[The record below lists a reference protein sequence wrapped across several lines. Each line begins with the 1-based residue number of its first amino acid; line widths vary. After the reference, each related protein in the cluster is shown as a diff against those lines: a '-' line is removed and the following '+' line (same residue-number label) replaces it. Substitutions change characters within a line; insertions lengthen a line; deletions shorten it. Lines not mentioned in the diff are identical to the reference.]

1 MNKVIP
7 LLAILLWFCTA
18 CGEKN
23 STLVISDQ
31 PVSAKIMGNG
41 VEWSA
46 YPHGDSPEAEW
57 GYLMTDEKLQKV
69 CSRLDYMKPRIVRL
83 MDVAGWRYFKGVDTK
98 GNPIVDFECA
108 EVKMV
113 CKLLDYC
120 QKNGITVLIG
130 DYGVPGFWG
139 YKGKVDRVDDPRYV
153 DMTIRYL
160 SYLIKERGYDCIKYY
175 IITNEPNGTWACTN
189 GDWEQWKR
197 GVSMFAEGFKAAGL
211 PLEMSAPDVV
221 EMSDNPASEYM
232 GRQWVEQTMIQLDS
246 IVGNYNIHCYAD
258 AYFVRDGRFQK
269 HHKEVADILKTT
281 GKPVI
286 FGEIGVL
293 YKTGE
298 LGEEYKKLLPQKP
311 FASEDSQLH
320 VYDYVYGIDA
330 ADALIQ
336 SMKAGFQGASA
347 WMLDDAMHTI
357 GDLGDK
363 NQLKVWGFWNSLG
376 TELLNDE
383 KEEEI
388 RPWFFTWSLMCRYFL
403 PGMEIFNPE
412 NEELFPNLR
421 VVAGRKG
428 EEATIALLN
437 AGDSTYTFCLKM
449 NVGSSKQDFAVYSYT
464 QTGYKTDENS
474 FPVAESVA
482 RAKDLLSGEE
492 EIKILP
498 RSFKLYTNIKI
509 D

>member
-1 MNKVIP
+1 M
-7 LLAILLWFCTA
+7 ILFRTH
-18 CGEKN
+18 
-23 STLVISDQ
+23 V
-31 PVSAKIMGNG
+31 
-41 VEWSA
+41 
-46 YPHGDSPEAEW
+46 
-57 GYLMTDEKLQKV
+57 
-69 CSRLDYMKPRIVRL
+69 
-83 MDVAGWRYFKGVDTK
+83 
-98 GNPIVDFECA
+98 
-108 EVKMV
+108 
-113 CKLLDYC
+113 
-120 QKNGITVLIG
+120 
-130 DYGVPGFWG
+130 
-139 YKGKVDRVDDPRYV
+139 
-153 DMTIRYL
+153 
-160 SYLIKERGYDCIKYY
+160 
-175 IITNEPNGTWACTN
+175 
-189 GDWEQWKR
+189 
-197 GVSMFAEGFKAAGL
+197 
-211 PLEMSAPDVV
+211 
-221 EMSDNPASEYM
+221 
-232 GRQWVEQTMIQLDS
+232 
-246 IVGNYNIHCYAD
+246 
-258 AYFVRDGRFQK
+258 
-269 HHKEVADILKTT
+269 KEVADILKTT